1 MGNTF
6 LAKRTV

>member
-6 LAKRTV
+6 LNCW